1 MENFT
6 LKFGKFKGQ
15 KFNETPDW
23 YQAWLLK
30 QDWFKMQSVSQ
41 STYDSTEFSL
51 FENGICH
58 TTNLSKE
65 SAEEMLQRHKNCFPQ
80 HNWWIE
86 PVKENHIAEEG
97 ILERHMRIAKRY
109 W

>member
-1 MENFT
+1 ML

-15 KFNETPDW
+15 EFKNTPTW
-23 YQAWLLK
+23 YQEWLL
-30 QDWFKMQSVSQ
+30 QQSWF
-41 STYDSTEFSL
+41 TYDSTEYSL
-51 FENGICH
+51 FENGVCH

-86 PVKENHIAEEG
+86 PAKEHHIPAEG
-97 ILERHMRIAKRY
+97 FLERHMRIAKRY